1 MQKAL
6 NSEVSSAGGLS
17 SASPNMW
24 YQISQPSLSMDDV
37 ITRNSNNPKVQKRL
51 QLELNMNVLG
61 CSSREYLIQRIKELA
76 TGSCMATFKWNGGG
90 KWKSKEW
97 TSELPTDSQIVI
109 HLFCVYM
116 DTQLPRSPSGKPFTS
131 QYFVV
136 FPDTPDA
143 IPSHVKIYQQHI
155 HPPHF
160 KVVYGKGEIWETFQ
174 GRNNL
179 FHALVLF
186 VFCVQNR
193 LDGYLGSLK
202 LSQIGLDKVIA
213 K

>member
-1 MQKAL
+1 
-6 NSEVSSAGGLS
+6 
-17 SASPNMW
+17 
-24 YQISQPSLSMDDV
+24 MDDV
-37 ITRNSNNPKVQKRL
+37 IARNSNNPKVQKRI
-51 QLELNMNVLG
+51 QLEYHMNVLG

-76 TGSCMATFKWNGGG
+76 NGSCMATFKWNGGG
-90 KWKSKEW
+90 KWKNKEW

-109 HLFCVYM
+109 HLFCVFM
-116 DTQLPRSPSGKPFTS
+116 DAQLPKDPRSPSGKPFTS

-136 FPDTPDA
+136 FPDTPDSL
-143 IPSHVKIYQQHI
+143 PSHIKIYQQHI

-160 KVVYGKGEIWETFQ
+160 KVVHSKGEIWEAYQ

-186 VFCVQNR
+186 IYGTSSK

-202 LSQIGLDKVIA
+202 LSQLGLDKVVA